1 MKYLLGVLFS
11 VVAGVVAASAA
22 PAPSEVVVVYNT
34 RVPES
39 KAIAQHYAK
48 VRNVPDNQIVGFSL
62 STGEEM
68 SRREFQKELQRPL
81 FQFMVKEKLWITG
94 LRPAVTATNAPP
106 KQEPGVVESKIRY
119 AVLCY
124 GVPVRIAK
132 DNSIKEQ
139 ETENLRP
146 ELQRNEAAVD
156 SELAFL
162 PLLERKLPV
171 GGPLANPLYSAT
183 NSMALHPTNGLLM
196 VARLDGPTPEIAH
209 GLVDKAMQAETNGLW
224 GNFYFDL
231 RSITEEG
238 YKIGDTWL
246 RNAAEIS
253 KRLGFDPVV
262 DEKPGTFT
270 AGFPMSHIAFYAGW
284 YDENVSGP
292 FSRSKVEFMPGAFA
306 YHLHS
311 LSAGTLRTT
320 NRHWAGP
327 LLAKGA
333 TAVMGSVYE
342 PYLAGTP
349 DISVF
354 AARFLYLGFSFGES
368 AYASEPVLSWQT
380 TMVGDPLYRPFA
392 RKMEELEQ
400 EFAKTGNSLQE
411 WYYLRLVNLNVA
423 NGKSIIEAANLLQS
437 LELTKISAVLSERL
451 ASLYAAQGKPS
462 SAILTYENAVK
473 LADGD
478 QRLRLLLTLGNHQQ
492 EAEKTEAAFNTYETL
507 LKEYPSYPE
516 KLGIYHKLENL
527 AGKLNRAA
535 DRERYAKEISVL
547 SSANK

>member
-1 MKYLLGVLFS
+1 MKHLLSIVISIL
-11 VVAGVVAASAA
+11 AGAAAGLAA
-22 PAPSEVVVVYNT
+22 PAQSEAVVVYNT

-39 KAIAQHYAK
+39 KAIALHYAK
-48 VRNVPDNQIVGFSL
+48 VRNVPENQVAGFSL

-81 FQFMVKEKLWITG
+81 FQFLVKEKLWKTG

-106 KQEPGVVESKIRY
+106 KNEPGIVESKIRY
-119 AVLCY
+119 VVLCY

-132 DNSIKEQ
+132 DNSIQ
-139 ETENLRP
+139 EEEVEKLRP

-183 NSMALHPTNGLLM
+183 NSAVLHPTNGLLM
-196 VARLDGPTPEIAH
+196 IARLDGPTPEIAR
-209 GLVDKAMQAETNGLW
+209 GLVDKAIQAETNGLW

-231 RSITEEG
+231 RNINEEG

-253 KRLGFDPVV
+253 KRLGFEPVV

-292 FSRSKVEFMPGAFA
+292 FAQPKVDFMPGAFA

-349 DISVF
+349 DISIF
-354 AARFLYLGFSFGES
+354 AARFLYLGFSYGEC
-368 AYASEPVLSWQT
+368 AYASAPVLSWQT
-380 TMVGDPLYRPFA
+380 TVIGDPLFRPFA
-392 RKMEELEQ
+392 RQMEELQQ
-400 EFAKTGNSLQE
+400 EFTKNENSLLE
-411 WYYLRLVNLNVA
+411 WYYLRLINLNVA
-423 NGKSIIEAANLLQS
+423 NGKSIIEAANLLQG
-437 LELTKISAVLSERL
+437 LELTKISAVLTERL

-473 LADGD
+473 LADGA
-478 QRLRLLLTLGNHQQ
+478 QRLRLLLTLGEHQQ
-492 EAEKTEAAFNTYETL
+492 EAERTEGALTTYETL
-507 LKEYPSYPE
+507 LREYPKYPDR
-516 KLGIYHKLENL
+516 LAIYRKLEVL
-527 AGKLNRAA
+527 AGKLNRTA
-535 DRERYAKEISVL
+535 DRERYAKEISAL

>member
-1 MKYLLGVLFS
+1 MKYLLSVLFT
-11 VVAGVVAASAA
+11 VLTCVAAASAA

-34 RVPES
+34 RVSES

-48 VRNVPDNQIVGFSL
+48 VRNVPASQVVGFSL

-68 SRREFQKELQRPL
+68 SRREFQNELQRPL
-81 FQFMVKEKLWITG
+81 FQFLVKEKLWKTG
-94 LRPAVTATNAPP
+94 LQPAVTATNAPP
-106 KQEPGVVESKIRY
+106 KKEPGVVESKIRY

-132 DNSIKEQ
+132 DDSIKEQ
-139 ETENLRP
+139 ETEKLRP

-171 GGPLANPLYSAT
+171 AGPLANPLYSAT
-183 NSMALHPTNGLLM
+183 NSALLHPTNGLLM
-196 VARLDGPTPEIAH
+196 VARLDGPTPEIAR

-224 GNFYFDL
+224 GNFYFDI
-231 RSITEEG
+231 RNINEEG

-253 KRLGFDPVV
+253 KKLGFDPVV
-262 DEKPGTFT
+262 DEKPGTFP
-270 AGFPMSHIAFYAGW
+270 ASFPMSHIAFYAGW

-292 FSRSKVEFMPGAFA
+292 FAQPQVDFMPGAFA

-320 NRHWAGP
+320 TRHWAGP

-349 DISVF
+349 DIGIF
-354 AARFLYLGFSFGES
+354 TARFLYLGFSFGEC
-368 AYASEPVLSWQT
+368 AYASQPVLSWQT
-380 TMVGDPLYRPFA
+380 TVVGDPLYRPFA
-392 RKMEELEQ
+392 RTMEELQQ
-400 EFAKTGNSLQE
+400 EFAKTENSLLE
-411 WYYLRLVNLNVA
+411 WYYLRLINLNVA
-423 NGKSIIEAANLLQS
+423 NGKSIIEAANLLQG

-451 ASLYAAQGKPS
+451 ASLYDAQGKPL
-462 SAILTYENAVK
+462 SAIHTYEQAVK
-473 LADGD
+473 LANGP
-478 QRLRLLLTLGNHQQ
+478 QKLRLLLALGERQV
-492 EAEKTEAAFNTYETL
+492 EAGNNAPAYETYESLLREFPAYPDKLAIYRTL
-507 LKEYPSYPE
+507 ES
-516 KLGIYHKLENL
+516 L
-527 AGKLNRAA
+527 AGKLNRTA
-535 DRERYAKEISVL
+535 DRERYAKEISAL
-547 SSANK
+547 APGK

>member
-1 MKYLLGVLFS
+1 MKSLLSVLLTLLTW
-11 VVAGVVAASAA
+11 VAAASAA
-22 PAPSEVVVVYNT
+22 PDVVVIYNT

-48 VRNVPDNQIVGFSL
+48 VRNVPDNQVAGFSL

-81 FQFMVKEKLWITG
+81 FQFLIKEKLWKTG
-94 LRPAVTATNAPP
+94 LQPTVTATNAPP
-106 KQEPGVVESKIRY
+106 KNEPGIVESKIRY

-132 DNSIKEQ
+132 DNSIKE
-139 ETENLRP
+139 EEAEKLRP

-162 PLLERKLPV
+162 PLLERKLPLA
-171 GGPLANPLYSAT
+171 GPLANPNYSAT
-183 NSMALHPTNGLLM
+183 NSALLHPTNGLLM

-231 RSITEEG
+231 RNINEEG

-246 RNAAEIS
+246 RNAADIS
-253 KRLGFDPVV
+253 KKLGFEPVV
-262 DEKPGTFT
+262 DERPGTFT

-292 FSRSKVEFMPGAFA
+292 FAQAKVEFMPGAFA

-320 NRHWAGP
+320 SRHWAGP

-349 DISVF
+349 DMAVF
-354 AARFLYLGFSFGES
+354 TARFLYTGFSFGEC
-368 AYASEPVLSWQT
+368 AYASQPVLSWQT
-380 TMVGDPLYRPFA
+380 TVIGDPLYRPFA
-392 RKMEELEQ
+392 RQMEEFQQ
-400 EFAKTGNSLQE
+400 EFTKTENSLLE
-411 WYYLRLVNLNVA
+411 WYYLRLINLNVA

-451 ASLYAAQGKPS
+451 ASLYAAQGKPL
-462 SAILTYENAVK
+462 SAIHAYEQAARLANGPQKLRVLLALGERQVEAGNNA
-473 LADGD
+473 
-478 QRLRLLLTLGNHQQ
+478 
-492 EAEKTEAAFNTYETL
+492 EAYETYETL
-507 LKEYPSYPE
+507 LREFPAYPE
-516 KLGIYHKLENL
+516 KLPVYRALESL
-527 AGKLNRAA
+527 AGKLNRTA
-535 DRERYAKEISVL
+535 DRERYAKEL
-547 SSANK
+547 K